1 MFFLLILLVRST
13 VGDDE
18 KTCVKFEGTKAFQC
32 LHTLHD
38 ISKNAGSIDF
48 YKKED
53 SDKMNMMCEG
63 FTVCAEYLKCK
74 AEIKVVYYIDKIVS
88 FCAATGFL
96 STDFKECNHKL
107 YVQNSTCVQEW
118 EPLPDPVEDPVEMA
132 AIQKEACKNILGKE
146 SCVEKEIIENCNVEL
161 AVNFRK
167 HFLALHRIIGACEN
181 L

>member
-1 MFFLLILLVRST
+1 
-13 VGDDE
+13 
-18 KTCVKFEGTKAFQC
+18 
-32 LHTLHD
+32 
-38 ISKNAGSIDF
+38 
-48 YKKED
+48 
-53 SDKMNMMCEG
+53 MMCEG

-167 HFLALHRIIGACEN
+167 VNFKKEIKKLKAFFQHFLALHRIIGACEN